1 MATSSGHIRP
11 RHANSPFAAR
21 VEPDIELF
29 VVNDRVL
36 HDSYG
41 LGRVVSV
48 DAGGATVDFTDATLR
63 IPTPFKKMTK
73 L

>member
-1 MATSSGHIRP
+1 MATSSAPQRP

-21 VEPDIELF
+21 VEPEVELF
-29 VVNDRVL
+29 EVDDRVL

-41 LGRVVSV
+41 LGRVIGV
-48 DAGGATVDFTDATLR
+48 DALGATVDFTDATLR
-63 IPTPFKKMTK
+63 IPTPFRKMTK